1 MSKPST
7 IVTGGIA
14 GIIAAGTAGTTVGN
28 AGIIAAGIAGTMVTG
43 ITAAHTTGIA
53 HTIEPGMTLTVT
65 AGAGSIYSSDT
76 ITSPGAQTPGLFTIA
91 NKRKC
96 DQNDR
101 VLFAMY
107 NLECPPEALEAT
119 LL

>member
-28 AGIIAAGIAGTMVTG
+28 AGIIAVGIAGTMVTG
-43 ITAAHTTGIA
+43 ITAAPTTEIA
-53 HTIEPGMTLTVT
+53 HTIGLGMTLTVT

-76 ITSPGAQTPGLFTIA
+76 ITSPG
-91 NKRKC
+91 
-96 DQNDR
+96 
-101 VLFAMY
+101 V
-107 NLECPPEALEAT
+107 
-119 LL
+119 